1 MAQETSLIP
10 AERIENSILL
20 IRKEKVILD
29 EDLAFLYGVSTKV
42 LIQAVKRNLGRF
54 PQPGPEDYA

>member
-1 MAQETSLIP
+1 MANEASLIP

-29 EDLAFLYGVSTKV
+29 KDLAFLHGVSTKV
-42 LIQAVKRNLGRF
+42 LIQAVKRNIN
-54 PQPGPEDYA
+54 